1 MKPVLT
7 IELTNAVPVDGRG
20 KRSNETLLRINE
32 RDRYLMEAARFYP
45 NASGDR
51 EIARQLRTA
60 LLNYRNGRWR
70 RDRAEALCPPQH
82 KGKLVQTLWCLLKT
96 RDAIPGDRTVRA
108 VLTRA
113 SISQG

>member
-1 MKPVLT
+1 MKPHRASAFADAAPL
-7 IELTNAVPVDGRG
+7 DGKGR
-20 KRSNETLLRINE
+20 RSNETLLRIDE
-32 RDRYLMEAARFYP
+32 RDRYLIEAAKYYP
-45 NASGDR
+45 GLSHH

-96 RDAIPGDRTVRA
+96 KDAIPGERLIRY
-108 VLTRA
+108 VLAREH
-113 SISQG
+113 Q